1 MTPLKLTSTLLT
13 ITLLTSSAQAG
24 FHVMQ
29 IEEIIG
35 GINGNTTAQAIQLRL
50 KSAGQNLVS
59 NASIWAADA
68 TGSNRVLL
76 LDISANVTNSAGG
89 ARVLLATSAFTT
101 AMNATGGPAFV
112 PDFTLATPIPVAYLN
127 AGKITFE
134 SDGGTVSTPGT
145 VYWAFAWG
153 GATYTGTNTGSTQND
168 SDGFF
173 GDNLAHS
180 APFAS
185 ALPTTTF
192 GGVIFTGASSAA
204 STNNAADY
212 AATSSP
218 AIVTK
223 NNATFFTVV
232 PEPGSLAF
240 VGIGA
245 LALAGTVFGR
255 RRSLPRRD

>member
-1 MTPLKLTSTLLT
+1 
-13 ITLLTSSAQAG
+13 
-24 FHVMQ
+24 
-29 IEEIIG
+29 
-35 GINGNTTAQAIQLRL
+35 
-50 KSAGQNLVS
+50 
-59 NASIWAADA
+59 
-68 TGSNRVLL
+68 
-76 LDISANVTNSAGG
+76 
-89 ARVLLATSAFTT
+89 
-101 AMNATGGPAFV
+101 MNATGGPAFA
-112 PDFTLATPIPVAYLN
+112 PDFTLAAPIPIAYLN

-134 SDGGTVSTPGT
+134 ADGGTVSTPGT
-145 VYWAFAWG
+145 IYWAFAWG
-153 GATYTGTNTGSTQND
+153 GAAYTGTNIGSITND

-192 GGVIFTGASSAA
+192 GGVIFTGAFGAA
-204 STNNAADY
+204 STNNASDY

-223 NNATFFTVV
+223 NNTTFFTVV

-240 VGIGA
+240 VGLGA

-255 RRSLPRRD
+255 RRSLPRRG